1 MIFYLGLFM
10 KKPDIPSNE
19 KQRLATLR
27 SLELLDTLA
36 EERFDRITRL
46 AKRLF
51 DVPIALVTLVDENRQ
66 WFKSCIGLEINEGP
80 RETSFCAHAI
90 LGDDVLV
97 IPAASEDLRFHDNP
111 LVVEEPKV
119 EFYAGCPLVING
131 FRLGTMC
138 IADHQARQ
146 FSKEDCDI
154 LKDLAKTV
162 EMELSAMQMAT
173 HDDLTALLNRR
184 GFLSL
189 AQNSLNLCNRNEF
202 PVSLAYLDLDQFKA
216 INDNFGH
223 EVGDKVLII
232 FAKLLTDTFRAS
244 DVIGRLGGDEFVVLF
259 SNTDTGNIEQLMS
272 TLAMSLKDEL
282 ENNEIGLEVCFSFGI
297 TEYEAGK
304 HPNIQVL
311 LSDADRAMY
320 KCKHN
325 E

>member
-1 MIFYLGLFM
+1 M

-223 EVGDKVLII
+223 EVGDRVLII

-272 TLAMSLKDEL
+272 TLATSLKDEL
-282 ENNEIGLEVCFSFGI
+282 ENSEVSLEVSFSFGI

-304 HPNIQVL
+304 HPNIQIL

>member
-1 MIFYLGLFM
+1 M

-19 KQRLATLR
+19 KQRLEMLR

-51 DVPIALVTLVDENRQ
+51 DVPIALVTLVDDNRQ
-66 WFKSCIGLEINEGP
+66 WFKSCIGLEVTEGP

-138 IADHQARQ
+138 IADHQARE
-146 FSKEDCDI
+146 FSKDDCDT

-162 EMELSAMQMAT
+162 ELELSAMQMAT
-173 HDDLTALLNRR
+173 HDDLTDLLNRR

-202 PVSLAYLDLDQFKA
+202 PVSLAYLDLDRFKA

-223 EVGDKVLII
+223 EVGDKLLTI
-232 FAKLLTDTFRAS
+232 FGKLLTETFRSS

-272 TLAMSLKDEL
+272 TLATSLKVEL
-282 ENNEIGLEVCFSFGI
+282 DNNELGLEVCFSFGI
-297 TEYEAGK
+297 TEYEVVK
-304 HPNIQVL
+304 HGNIQAL
-311 LSDADRAMY
+311 LSDADKAMY
-320 KCKHN
+320 KCKRQ